1 MNSSETKT
9 APPIIELS
17 HVDKHFGQLHVLK
30 DISLSVKKG
39 EVVVIIG
46 PSGSGKGTIIKSLLQ
61 QREDTVLSISVT
73 TRDPRPGEEAARHL
87 ADKFPD

>member
-46 PSGSGKGTIIKSLLQ
+46 PSGSGKSTAAIRTRRFLQ
-61 QREDTVLSISVT
+61 RWS
-73 TRDPRPGEEAARHL
+73 RD
-87 ADKFPD
+87 

>member
-46 PSGSGKGTIIKSLLQ
+46 PSGSGKSTHDQPIGNN
-61 QREDTVLSISVT
+61 RFR
-73 TRDPRPGEEAARHL
+73 RDPH
-87 ADKFPD
+87 